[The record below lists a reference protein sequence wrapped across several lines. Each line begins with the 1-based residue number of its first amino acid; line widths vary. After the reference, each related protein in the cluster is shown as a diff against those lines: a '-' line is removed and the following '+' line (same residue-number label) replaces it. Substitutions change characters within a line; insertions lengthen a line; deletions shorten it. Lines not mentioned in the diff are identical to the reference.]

1 MKTVTCV
8 SCHTL
13 TLTQHCWVQCKSAHT
28 HSHLTIVPFCN
39 AVASNSCG
47 YYNLT
52 CHNNGSCIS
61 MYTAN
66 GTYTYSC
73 LCRPSFTGDDCSRQL
88 SSESMIDSNRTDDY
102 FDECFEVPVIDFA
115 FTPGTQCG
123 SVECLNGGQ
132 CVNSGCECSPPYSGH
147 NCSMFNVCEFELTS
161 MTHLYMYT
169 GMHAPTH
176 TYTCIHAHMH
186 AHTHTHMHTHIQM

>member
-1 MKTVTCV
+1 
-8 SCHTL
+8 
-13 TLTQHCWVQCKSAHT
+13 
-28 HSHLTIVPFCN
+28 
-39 AVASNSCG
+39 
-47 YYNLT
+47 
-52 CHNNGSCIS
+52 

-88 SSESMIDSNRTDDY
+88 PSESMIDSNRTNDY
-102 FDECFEVPVIDFA
+102 FDECFEVSLHTVNDIA

-132 CVNSGCECSPPYSGH
+132 CMNSGCECSPPYSGH
-147 NCSMFNVCEFELTS
+147 DCSTFNVCEFEWIS

-169 GMHAPTH
+169 GMHARTHIHTHTH
-176 TYTCIHAHMH
+176 TYARTH
-186 AHTHTHMHTHIQM
+186 AHTHAHTYNIFKLYNIVMKVR